1 MKIIVLMKQVANK
14 DAILRVSGDE
24 KWIDESNISHQTNE
38 SDGYALEEALRLKEA
53 KGDGEVVVCTLGAQ
67 SAKTVLKD
75 ALARGADRAI
85 HIVAAETNKLSPFQ
99 IAQSIADAI
108 RGENADLVFTGLQS
122 DDVSYGQTGVI
133 LAELLGI
140 PHATIVIDID
150 RESAENGNL
159 RLKREL
165 ESGWYQWFT
174 YQLPALLTIQSGISQ
189 IRYASL
195 KGIMA
200 AKKKEIRDVEPNLET
215 YASAQRIERVY
226 LPLKLKQTQMLGGG
240 DAKKGA
246 AELAEKLKTEVRVL

>member
-14 DAILRVSGDE
+14 DAVLRIGKDE
-24 KWIDESNISHQTNE
+24 KWIDESDIAHQTNE
-38 SDGYALEEALRLKEA
+38 SDGYALEEALRMKEA
-53 KGDGEVVVCTLGAQ
+53 NGDGEVIVCTLGAQ

-85 HIVAAETNKLSPFQ
+85 HILNENENLLSPYQ
-99 IAQSIADAI
+99 IANTIADAI
-108 RGENADLVFTGLQS
+108 REENADLVFTGLQS
-122 DDVSYGQTGVI
+122 DDASYGQTGVI
-133 LAELLGI
+133 LAELLGV

-150 RESAENGNL
+150 RESTNGKL

-174 YQLPALLTIQSGISQ
+174 YDLPALLTIQSGISQ

-200 AKKKEIRDVEPNLET
+200 AKKKEIREVAPSIENF
-215 YASAQRIERVY
+215 AAAQQIEKVY
-226 LPLKLKQTQMLGGG
+226 LPLKTKQTQMLGDG

-246 AELAEKLKTEVRVL
+246 VELVEKLRTEVRVI

>member
-1 MKIIVLMKQVANK
+1 LP
-14 DAILRVSGDE
+14 ILRVGKDE
-24 KWIDESNISHQTNE
+24 KWIDESDVAFQTNE

-53 KGDGEVVVCTLGAQ
+53 KGGGEVVVCTLGNQ
-67 SAKTVLKD
+67 GAKTVIKD

-85 HIVAAETNKLSPFQ
+85 HIITDNANLSPYT
-99 IAQSIADAI
+99 IASCIAEAI
-108 RGENADLVFTGLQS
+108 REENADLVFSGLQS
-122 DDVSYGQTGVI
+122 DDSGYGQTGVI

-140 PHATIVIDID
+140 PHATLVIQVD
-150 RESAENGNL
+150 RESADF
-159 RLKREL
+159 RVKREL

-174 YQLPALLTIQSGISQ
+174 YQLPALMTIQSGISQ

-200 AKKKEIRDVEPNLET
+200 AKSKPVKEVTPSAET
-215 YASAQRIERVY
+215 LNYNSKQTIQKVY

-246 AELAEKLKTEVRVL
+246 VELVEKLRDEVRVL